1 MGSNSSSS
9 FNPRDTFKIKYP
21 PFHKKRLDLK
31 NVFFPKEEKYQFNS
45 YHTFVIQVAR
55 RNDLKKYLLKNG
67 ISTAVHYPI
76 PIHLQPASK
85 FLCYNKGSFPMAEM
99 QAKKILTLPINQF
112 LKIREIYKQEN

>member
-1 MGSNSSSS
+1 MNFFDLIFLDGTIQIGIIGISSC
-9 FNPRDTFKIKYP
+9 FFKQVGTTRLTKLKKVISIRRKNVELYKKY
-21 PFHKKRLDLK
+21 LDLK

-85 FLCYNKGSFPMAEM
+85 FLHYNKYLVF
-99 QAKKILTLPINQF
+99 
-112 LKIREIYKQEN
+112 